1 MAISNADSVH
11 REHRLL
17 LKQELGRMV
26 LFFTDQPTLLAPNL
40 QVPTAFAPQED
51 LLHSFVFCFCFG
63 FLAKCTQ
70 MGALK
75 VLSLWSFLCHN
86 SSLNFFPCKL
96 VPS

>member
-51 LLHSFVFCFCFG
+51 LLHSFCFLFLFWVFG
-63 FLAKCTQ
+63 Q
-70 MGALK
+70 MYTNGCLES
-75 VLSLWSFLCHN
+75 VVIVEFSLPQFKFKL
-86 SSLNFFPCKL
+86 FPL
-96 VPS
+96 

>member
-51 LLHSFVFCFCFG
+51 LLHSFVVSVFVLG
-63 FLAKCTQ
+63 FLPNVHK
-70 MGALK
+70 
-75 VLSLWSFLCHN
+75 W
-86 SSLNFFPCKL
+86 
-96 VPS
+96 VP

>member
-40 QVPTAFAPQED
+40 QVSTAFAPQED
-51 LLHSFVFCFCFG
+51 LLHSLLFSFCFG
-63 FLAKCTQ
+63 FLPNVYK
-70 MGALK
+70 
-75 VLSLWSFLCHN
+75 W
-86 SSLNFFPCKL
+86 
-96 VPS
+96 VP

>member
-1 MAISNADSVH
+1 MVFKPDFCSNLGVLSSCSEAHDMAISNADSVH

-51 LLHSFVFCFCFG
+51 LVHSFLFCFCFG
-63 FLAKCTQ
+63 FLPNVHK
-70 MGALK
+70 
-75 VLSLWSFLCHN
+75 W
-86 SSLNFFPCKL
+86 
-96 VPS
+96 VP

>member
-40 QVPTAFAPQED
+40 QVATAFAPQED
-51 LLHSFVFCFCFG
+51 LLHSFFSVFVLGFC
-63 FLAKCTQ
+63 Q
-70 MGALK
+70 MYTNGCLES
-75 VLSLWSFLCHN
+75 VVIVEFSLS
-86 SSLNFFPCKL
+86 
-96 VPS
+96 